1 MIMVDILQKLVRIV
15 RAMKY
20 FIGQRTRKFDK
31 PGSEVCNMQEC
42 AIHITVLHT
51 YGVYLYRIQCHSEEN
66 PCNRPSLNL
75 LSVDN

>member
-1 MIMVDILQKLVRIV
+1 
-15 RAMKY
+15 MKY

-31 PGSEVCNMQEC
+31 PGSEVQAFEFIPSVCNMQEC
-42 AIHITVLHT
+42 AIQITVLHT